1 MLLLSMANLIIF
13 LGILPLPAKLCQVD
27 PTLCSNFRRLRSDG
41 NDDDDDDDD
50 DYDDAPDKVIM
61 TKLPR

>member
-1 MLLLSMANLIIF
+1 MTNLIIF

-41 NDDDDDDDD
+41 NDDDDDDDGDQD
-50 DYDDAPDKVIM
+50 DDGDNDDDGG
-61 TKLPR
+61 